1 MNKDY
6 VTHQGII
13 TRVSDGLLT
22 LRTDE
27 ACSCDGC
34 AVASLCNKDNPKSHD
49 TLTIDLPDATRFSVG
64 ERVEIIASSG
74 STLRA
79 TWWAL
84 LLPTLLFVG
93 IILAVRLIWPSSG
106 ALSLVA
112 GFVVL
117 GIYDLIL
124 YLMRRRLAGRISWS
138 VKRL

>member
-13 TRVSDGLLT
+13 TCVSDGTLT

-49 TLTIDLPDATRFSVG
+49 LITIDLPDATRYSEG

-84 LLPTLLFVG
+84 ILPTVLFVG
-93 IILAVRLIWPSSG
+93 VILAVRLIWPESG
-106 ALSLVA
+106 AISLVA
-112 GFVVL
+112 GFVTL

-124 YLMRRRLAGRISWS
+124 YLLRRRLAGRISWS
-138 VKRL
+138 VRRL